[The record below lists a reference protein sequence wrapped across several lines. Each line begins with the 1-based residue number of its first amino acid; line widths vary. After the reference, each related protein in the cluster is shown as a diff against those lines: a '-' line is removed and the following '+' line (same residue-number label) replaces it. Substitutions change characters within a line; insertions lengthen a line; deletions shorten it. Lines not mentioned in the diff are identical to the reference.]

1 MLSEPVELCGAL
13 MQPIDKLTRSCK
25 IFPSNYNGCHSL
37 SAAPRNMNATWKG
50 DILNWWPYLLNV
62 RWIDYREGSPMT
74 RIVLTALVLL
84 DCVAF
89 GTELFAQ
96 AGQTVNPVP
105 ITPPTLNTA
114 PTTCQT
120 SCDVQ
125 AMTCLNSCVPT
136 AAATAASPGAAASS
150 GACNLNC
157 TTQQLVCKQRC

>member
-1 MLSEPVELCGAL
+1 
-13 MQPIDKLTRSCK
+13 
-25 IFPSNYNGCHSL
+25 
-37 SAAPRNMNATWKG
+37 MNATWKG

-96 AGQTVNPVP
+96 AGQTINPVP
-105 ITPPTLNTA
+105 LTPPTLNTA

-125 AMTCLNSCVPT
+125 AMTCLNACVPT
-136 AAATAASPGAAASS
+136 SAASAASPGTAASS
-150 GACNLNC
+150 GTCNLSC